1 MNPYLPLKRST
12 AWRSPLSC
20 GLLGDWVPTCPV
32 SPWGSDRRSSTW
44 PWPTQME
51 KVHQQHTYMHAMH
64 VSHFISTEER
74 SLLNMSFLSSLFSQI
89 TFTLLNLNTLQT
101 SIPKWAH
108 ENCSCVTT
116 KASPYIFQWTQIF
129 RTLMPMH
136 RYIMCIKRNQ
146 IFI

>member
-32 SPWGSDRRSSTW
+32 SPWGSDRRSLTW
-44 PWPTQME
+44 LWPTQME
-51 KVHQQHTYMHAMH
+51 KVHQQHTYIYISYPLKS
-64 VSHFISTEER
+64 VRCPTCPSHPVF
-74 SLLNMSFLSSLFSQI
+74 FSQS

-116 KASPYIFQWTQIF
+116 KVSPYIFQWTQIF
-129 RTLMPMH
+129 RSKCLVCSFMSMH
-136 RYIMCIKRNQ
+136 RYIMCIKG
-146 IFI
+146 I